1 MTAFRALT
9 RAQWY
14 GFWREKQNLFWIIGF
29 PLMFLLLFGLLFR
42 DVGAS
47 KSDLVQIGPV
57 SVIDDMPADARAGLN
72 EVFTITR
79 LDDEAA
85 ARDRVRRGDADAA
98 IQMTGN
104 TVLLHYTQADQ
115 VRAGILEGT
124 VRSVVQG
131 ANLAVSGT
139 PPRFDLQARPVENER
154 LTVIQAMTPGLL
166 GWAVAMGA
174 VFNAAMPLVG
184 WRVNKLLRRL
194 RLAPIHT
201 ETLVASRTVVS
212 VTVALIQTA
221 LFLGAGMLIFGL
233 RLRGSWYMVV
243 PLVLCATLAFMAIG
257 LVAGAVSK
265 TSEGASGLANL
276 IVLPM
281 AFLSGVFFPLDDMPQ
296 VLQRISWLLPMRHLS
311 NGLLDVLVRDG
322 GLSAIVA
329 PTAVLVGFAAVVT
342 AVATRVFSWED

>member
-281 AFLSGVFFPLDDMPQ
+281 AFLSGSFVQLDAAPQ
-296 VLQRISWLLPMRHLS
+296 WLLAVAKVLPLGHF
-311 NGLLDVLVRDG
+311 NEGLKNVLVRG
-322 GLSAIVA
+322 QG
-329 PTAVLVGFAAVVT
+329 PETTLVPMLILLGFAL
-342 AVATRVFSWED
+342 VFGLLAARLFRWED